1 MPKSLADRLLDQAAQ
16 MTKLACATTGE
27 ESERAFERAQD
38 CRYYASKASLRALR
52 KGTEGYAAI
61 AAEMEKSGKALE
73 QASQALAKPGE
84 AIAEIATALDAVAR
98 LIVVIVGVLSL

>member
-1 MPKSLADRLLDQAAQ
+1 MPKTLADQLLDRATEL
-16 MTKLACATTGE
+16 TKLACATTGE

-38 CRYYASKASLRALR
+38 CRYYASKAALRALR

-61 AAEMEKSGKALE
+61 AAEMEKSSKALE
-73 QASQALAKPGE
+73 EAGKALAKPGE
-84 AIAEIATALDAVAR
+84 AIAAMATAVDAVAR